1 VSEVVPAPSP
11 PDGDG
16 AGRLYSLH
24 ASVEVL
30 AASDG
35 RVYLLRPGAAD
46 LVLPEPDA
54 ADRAMLETL
63 TVPAGREA
71 LAQAA
76 GVTPE
81 TVQEKL
87 AALDAAGVLASWPGS
102 DVPLP
107 SETAQRFDR
116 QLPYLAE
123 FGAPANLQRRL
134 GVATVAI
141 IGCGGL
147 GTWAL
152 GALAC
157 AGVGRFV
164 LVDDDTVEPSNLN
177 RQVLYV
183 EGDIGRPKV
192 ECAARWVRR
201 FAPGTDV
208 TTQSRRVASVEDVA
222 SLARI
227 ADIVLL
233 LADSPPYTIERWVN
247 AACVAAETPY
257 IACGQATPL
266 LKVGPTYVPGRTACF
281 ACAETQIRRD
291 SPLYDEVVDLRRRK
305 VGSATA
311 LGAASGIIG
320 TLLASEVMHL
330 LLGRAVATESRAFLL
345 DIRTLETWWE
355 PVDRDPG
362 CPVCGPVHPSQ

>member
-1 VSEVVPAPSP
+1 VSKPISAPSP
-11 PDGDG
+11 PGGGG
-16 AGRLYSLH
+16 ADLVYSLH

-54 ADRAMLETL
+54 IDRAVLEAL
-63 TVPAGREA
+63 TVPSGIEA
-71 LAQAA
+71 LARAA
-76 GVTPE
+76 GATLEAVR
-81 TVQEKL
+81 EKL
-87 AALDAAGVLASWPGS
+87 AALDAAGVLTSWPGI
-102 DVPLP
+102 DAPLP
-107 SETAQRFDR
+107 DDAAQRFDR

-123 FGAPANLQRRL
+123 FGAPAALQRRL
-134 GVATVAI
+134 GAATAAI

-183 EGDIGRPKV
+183 EDDIGRPKV
-192 ECAARWVRR
+192 ECAARWMRR
-201 FAPGTDV
+201 FAPGTTI
-208 TTQSRRVASVEDVA
+208 TTQQRRVGSVEDVA
-222 SLARI
+222 SLARA
-227 ADIVLL
+227 ADVVLL

-247 AACVAAETPY
+247 AACVAAQTPY

-266 LKVGPTYVPGRTACF
+266 VKIGPMCVPGRTACF
-281 ACAETQIRRD
+281 ACAETQLRRS
-291 SPLYDEVVDLRRRK
+291 SPLYDEVVALRQRK
-305 VGSATA
+305 AGAATT
-311 LGAASGIIG
+311 LGPASGIVG
-320 TLLASEVMHL
+320 TLLAGEVMHL
-330 LLGRAVATESRAFLL
+330 LLGQPVATESRAFLL

-362 CPVCGPVHPSQ
+362 CPVCGPVCSSQ